1 MKELENP
8 EAIADGNLTEIEETK
23 TEQELQ
29 QLVALVEPILS
40 DLFKHAALEKDF
52 WLKKKSVE
60 LLANWIQSMIQINQ
74 MLSAQSEALQ
84 QFIGD
89 NIDVESLPKKRIW
102 TPHP

>member
-1 MKELENP
+1 MKEIENP
-8 EAIADGNLTEIEETK
+8 EAIADGNLTDVDEAK

-84 QFIGD
+84 GFISE

-102 TPHP
+102 TPHS